1 MNMLLMTIMKSGL
14 NNSFS
19 TNDLERF
26 RLFVVQFQTCFI
38 VQ

>member
-19 TNDLERF
+19 TNDLERI
-26 RLFVVQFQTCFI
+26 RLFVVQF
-38 VQ
+38 